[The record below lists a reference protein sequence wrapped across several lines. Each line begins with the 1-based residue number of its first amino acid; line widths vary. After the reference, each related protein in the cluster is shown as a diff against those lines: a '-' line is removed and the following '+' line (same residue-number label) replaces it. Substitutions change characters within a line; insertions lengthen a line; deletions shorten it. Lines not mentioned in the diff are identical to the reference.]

1 MQNPDLLNYAAR
13 TGESIT
19 ITIDSEQ
26 QGGIVQ
32 ESVNIIL
39 DCTEWL
45 SNYPGGNISWY
56 KYPFRDLDHTDV
68 GIRIFQD
75 SNILNSALIPRVRIY
90 GDSHEIYE
98 IVRSLV

>member
-1 MQNPDLLNYAAR
+1 MQLEL
-13 TGESIT
+13 ET

-32 ESVNIIL
+32 EGVNIIL

-75 SNILNSALIPRVRIY
+75 SNILNSALIPRVRTLMKY
-90 GDSHEIYE
+90 M
-98 IVRSLV
+98 R